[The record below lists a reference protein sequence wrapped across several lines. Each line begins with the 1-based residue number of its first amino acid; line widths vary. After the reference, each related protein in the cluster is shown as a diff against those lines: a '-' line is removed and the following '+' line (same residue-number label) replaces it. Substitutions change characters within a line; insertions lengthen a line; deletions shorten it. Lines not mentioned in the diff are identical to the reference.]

1 MSLGPSWQKWL
12 WRSPLVV
19 RELRQAVRTGRTI
32 VVLLI
37 LAVLVGLLVVAI
49 AGAFGMGKSPVNL
62 GPVLFQ
68 VFFSL
73 AFFIVLVVGPTMA
86 AVGVASEKD
95 GRTWEAL
102 ILAGMDGRAVARGK
116 FWTAATAIIAF
127 LCMIAPASL
136 LCILLGGVT
145 VIELGVAFVLLTLIA
160 MVAVAFGVAVGAWAG
175 STGSATLTA
184 LGAALLGAP
193 AFYFGVG
200 LGISFLAHATWPEIP
215 SALPVWLPLA
225 YTRAPFDALYVLLL
239 VVLPLT
245 LTSLALWFFYELAVL
260 LLAPRSD
267 DRATGIKRWYLVSL
281 PIVGMMGFIPGLM
294 TRGVG
299 STTAWIAGLSGL
311 FLFVI
316 FAAFV
321 LAGDALAPSPRVE
334 FRWHR
339 DGATWL
345 TRVLGPGLV
354 QTCTLQLVTA
364 LTALSAFALGGAAIL
379 SKGVFPGL
387 PPVPAVSLLICAE
400 NWSAFLLFVV
410 GFLLWSRV
418 RSESA
423 GAARLLTAM
432 VATVAVAA
440 PWALFVVFAYPATK
454 RGLDAMVFAAPSPL
468 YSLAMVR
475 AVEKGEPHLPVTAGL
490 GCSLGWA
497 ALGLTL
503 FAFGAR
509 RATKAIAARRTSEAD
524 LAARIAE
531 ELPSMPPV
539 APSGAGPPETLYD
552 VGEGLR

>member
-1 MSLGPSWQKWL
+1 VSLGPTWQRWL
-12 WRSPLVV
+12 WQSPLLV
-19 RELRQAVRTGRTI
+19 RELRQAIRTGRTI
-32 VVLLI
+32 VVLLV
-37 LAVLVGLLVVAI
+37 LAVLVGLLVVSI

-86 AVGVASEKD
+86 AVGVTSEKD
-95 GRTWEAL
+95 GRTWDAL
-102 ILAGMDGRAVARGK
+102 VLAGMDGRALARGK
-116 FWTAATAIIAF
+116 FWTAATAVGVF

-136 LCILLGGVT
+136 LCLLLGGVT
-145 VIELGVAFVLLTLIA
+145 IVELGVAFVLLTLIA
-160 MVAVAFGVAVGAWAG
+160 LIGVAFGVAVGAWAG
-175 STGSATLTA
+175 STASATLTA

-200 LGISFLAHATWPEIP
+200 FGASFLAHATWPEIP

-225 YTRAPFDALYVLLL
+225 YTRAHFDGLYVLLL
-239 VVLPLT
+239 VALPLT
-245 LTSLALWFFYELAVL
+245 VAALALWFFYELAIL

-267 DRATGIKRWYLVSL
+267 DRTTGIKRWYLVSL
-281 PIVGMMGFIPGLM
+281 PLVTMMASIPGLM

-299 STTAWIAGLSGL
+299 STTAWIAGLGGL
-311 FLFVI
+311 FSFAT

-334 FRWHR
+334 FRWQR
-339 DGATWL
+339 DGATWA
-345 TRVLGPGLV
+345 TRGLGPGLV

-364 LTALSAFALGGAAIL
+364 LTALSGFALGGAATL
-379 SKGVFPGL
+379 SRGLFPGL

-400 NWSAFLLFVV
+400 EWSAFLLFMV

-418 RSESA
+418 RSESV

-432 VATVAVAA
+432 VAMVAVAA
-440 PWALFVVFAYPATK
+440 PWAFFVVLAYPASK
-454 RGLDAMVFAAPSPL
+454 SGFDAMVFASPSPL
-468 YSLAMVR
+468 YSLAMIR
-475 AVEKGEPHLPVTAGL
+475 AVEKGEPHLPLTAGL

-497 ALGLTL
+497 AMGLTL
-503 FAFGAR
+503 FGFGAR
-509 RATKAIAARRTSEAD
+509 RATKAVAARRTDEAH

-531 ELPSMPPV
+531 EFPSVPPLPPGD
-539 APSGAGPPETLYD
+539 ATPSET
-552 VGEGLR
+552 